1 MKRRTFVQAAIGLS
15 GMGLSHA
22 RQQDGLLWRERTLT
36 GLGTTMAIRVGHSD
50 AALAEQALDAARDTI
65 RHVEDQMS
73 LYRSDSA
80 ICQLNRT
87 GRLHHPHPDLVRI
100 LQVAQ
105 TVSARS
111 HGAFDVTVQPLWTAF
126 QTASQQSRLPTPDEV
141 RQAQNLANWK
151 LLDISQD
158 AITLGRKGMG
168 ITLNGIAQGFA
179 ADLVV
184 ARLQALGI
192 RHALIDTGEWAALGT
207 PVPHR
212 GWTLGVAD
220 PRDARGVLARVAMDG
235 RCVATSAD
243 NQCSFSPDFQHHHI
257 FDPATGYS
265 PAGLSCVA
273 VLAPSCVLA
282 DALTKVMF
290 VAGFKQSLQLAKVWN
305 VDVLVVDKK
314 GVWQATPG
322 VTLLPA

>member
-1 MKRRTFVQAAIGLS
+1 MKRRSFIQTAIGLCAA
-15 GMGLSHA
+15 GLSEA
-22 RQQDGLLWRERTLT
+22 RQLGNLQWQERTLT
-36 GLGTTMAIRVGHSD
+36 GMGTTMSIRVGHAD
-50 AALAEQALDAARDTI
+50 AALAERALDAARDTV

-73 LYRSDSA
+73 LYRPDSA

-87 GRLHHPHPDLVRI
+87 GVLRNPHPDLVGV
-100 LQVAQ
+100 LKMAQ
-105 TVSARS
+105 AVSARS

-126 QTASQQSRLPTPDEV
+126 QSASRQGRLPTPGEV
-141 RQAQNLANWK
+141 SGAQNLANWK
-151 LLDISQD
+151 LLEVRDE
-158 AITLGRKGMG
+158 AIMLGRNGMG

-179 ADLVV
+179 ADLVA
-184 ARLQALGI
+184 ARLQAMGI
-192 RHALIDTGEWAALGT
+192 RHALIDTGEWASLGA
-207 PVPHR
+207 PDPHR

-220 PRDARGVLARVAMDG
+220 PRDARRVLARVMMDG

-265 PAGLSCVA
+265 PSGLSCVS
-273 VLAPSCVLA
+273 VVAPSCVLA

-322 VTLLPA
+322 ITLLPI